1 MTDGKAPQKKV
12 RSSRKQK
19 AKNQFSRREIFAK
32 FAALGVVGSFAR
44 GFDESSHRPAGLS
57 EEMLIS
63 ASGLSGDV
71 LTQKRV
77 RAMRSLLEFNLGHL
91 EALREFDPDEEDPV
105 TMFRL

>member
-1 MTDGKAPQKKV
+1 MTDGKSPQKKV
-12 RSSRKQK
+12 RSSREQGVKEH
-19 AKNQFSRREIFAK
+19 FSRREIFAN

-44 GFDESSHRPAGLS
+44 GFDESSPRPPSLS

-63 ASGLSGDV
+63 ASELSGDV

-77 RAMRSLLEFNLGHL
+77 RAMRSLLEFNLRHL
-91 EALREFDPDEEDPV
+91 EMLREFDPDEEDPV